1 MGLSHSPDKVDYGES
16 IGRNSM
22 IRPTKVVEHGD
33 FKRLGFRLITLWRR
47 RKGES
52 VVLSKQ
58 QLCFHNHKTFLCCCR

>member
-1 MGLSHSPDKVDYGES
+1 MGLSHSPDKVDHRES

-33 FKRLGFRLITLWRR
+33 FKRLGFRLITLWRK

-52 VVLSKQ
+52 VMLSKQ
-58 QLCFHNHKTFLCCCR
+58 QLCFLNHEIFL